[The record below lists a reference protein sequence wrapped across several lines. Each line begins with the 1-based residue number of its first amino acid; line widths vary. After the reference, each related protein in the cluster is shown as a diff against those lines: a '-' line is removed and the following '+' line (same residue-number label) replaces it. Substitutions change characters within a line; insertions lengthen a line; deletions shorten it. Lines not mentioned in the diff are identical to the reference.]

1 MSGRKR
7 GWGAFCYACFEC
19 AWVKEKDMKENKLL
33 MNQFVGQSCSN
44 RLMKMKLQFFADGG
58 EGDGADGGQ
67 DGDSGDGESKPVSF
81 SSQSEFDSVVDK
93 RISKAIETAQAKW
106 QEEAD
111 KKIKDAEKKGQMSA
125 EEKAQYELQQ
135 ERDQLEA
142 DRVALKRDKDEAGV
156 IKRLSTDKLPDL
168 LSTVLAPLFG
178 GDEKN
183 LDEAYGNVSKAFR
196 EAVEQAVNI
205 RLAGSADNPA
215 GNGGG
220 SEAES
225 IGSQYAKNANS
236 RTKADNDNFWK

>member
-19 AWVKEKDMKENKLL
+19 AWVKENKLL
-33 MNQFVGQSCSN
+33 RDQFVGRKYGN
-44 RLMKMKLQFFADGG
+44 RLMKMKLQFFAGGG
-58 EGDGADGGQ
+58 EGDGADGGA
-67 DGDSGDGESKPVSF
+67 DDGESKPISF

-106 QEEAD
+106 QTDAE
-111 KKIKDAEKKGQMSA
+111 KRIQDAEKKGQMSA

-135 ERDQLEA
+135 EREQLEA

-156 IKRLSTDKLPDL
+156 IKRLSADKLPDT
-168 LSTVLAPLFG
+168 LSTVLTPLLG

-196 EAVEQAVNI
+196 DAVEQAVNI

-215 GNGGG
+215 GNSGGNDK
-220 SEAES
+220 ES

-236 RTKADNDNFWK
+236 RKKATNDDFWK

>member
-1 MSGRKR
+1 MQ
-7 GWGAFCYACFEC
+7 
-19 AWVKEKDMKENKLL
+19 ENKLL
-33 MNQFVGQSCSN
+33 MNEFVGQSCSN
-44 RLMKMKLQFFADGG
+44 RMMKMKLQFFADGG
-58 EGDGADGGQ
+58 EGDGAEGGQ
-67 DGDSGDGESKPVSF
+67 NGEFGNGESKPISF

-106 QEEAD
+106 QTEAE
-111 KKIKDAEKKGQMSA
+111 KRIQDAEKKGQMSA

-135 ERDQLEA
+135 ERERLEA
-142 DRVALKRDKDEAGV
+142 DRVALKRDKDETSV
-156 IKRLSTDKLPDL
+156 IKRLSTDKLPDS

-183 LDEAYGNVSKAFR
+183 LDEAYVNVSKAFR

-220 SEAES
+220 SDAES

>member
-1 MSGRKR
+1 MQ
-7 GWGAFCYACFEC
+7 
-19 AWVKEKDMKENKLL
+19 ENKLL
-33 MNQFVGQSCSN
+33 MNEFVGQSCSN
-44 RLMKMKLQFFADGG
+44 RMMKMKLQFFADGG
-58 EGDGADGGQ
+58 EGDGAEGGQ
-67 DGDSGDGESKPVSF
+67 NGEFGNGESKPISF

-106 QEEAD
+106 QTEAE
-111 KKIKDAEKKGQMSA
+111 KRIQDAEKKGQMSA

-135 ERDQLEA
+135 ERERLET
-142 DRVALKRDKDEAGV
+142 DRVALKRDKDETSV
-156 IKRLSTDKLPDL
+156 IKRLSTDKLPDS

-183 LDEAYGNVSKAFR
+183 LDEAYVNVSKAFR

-220 SEAES
+220 SDAES

>member
-1 MSGRKR
+1 MQ
-7 GWGAFCYACFEC
+7 
-19 AWVKEKDMKENKLL
+19 ENKLL
-33 MNQFVGQSCSN
+33 MNEFVGQSCSN
-44 RLMKMKLQFFADGG
+44 RMMKMKLQFFADGG

-67 DGDSGDGESKPVSF
+67 DGDYGDGESKTISF
-81 SSQSEFDSVVDK
+81 ASQSEFDSVVDK

-106 QEEAD
+106 QTEAE
-111 KKIKDAEKKGQMSA
+111 KRIQDAEKKGQMSA

-135 ERDQLEA
+135 ERERLEA
-142 DRVALKRDKDEAGV
+142 DRVALKRDKDETSV
-156 IKRLSTDKLPDL
+156 IKRLSTDKLPDS

-183 LDEAYGNVSKAFR
+183 LDEAYVNVSKAFR

-220 SEAES
+220 SDAES

>member
-1 MSGRKR
+1 MGK
-7 GWGAFCYACFEC
+7 G
-19 AWVKEKDMKENKLL
+19 EKFMQANKLL

-58 EGDGADGGQ
+58 EGDSAAGGQ
-67 DGDSGDGESKPVSF
+67 NGDTEDGESKPISF

-106 QEEAD
+106 QTEAE
-111 KKIKDAEKKGQMSA
+111 KRIQDAEKKGQMSA
-125 EEKAQYELQQ
+125 EEKAHYELQQ
-135 ERDQLEA
+135 ERERLEA
-142 DRVALKRDKDEAGV
+142 DRVALKHDKDETSV
-156 IKRLSTDKLPDL
+156 IKRLSTDKLPDS

-220 SEAES
+220 SDTES

-236 RTKADNDNFWK
+236 RTKADNDTFWK

>member
-1 MSGRKR
+1 MQ
-7 GWGAFCYACFEC
+7 
-19 AWVKEKDMKENKLL
+19 ENKLL
-33 MNQFVGQSCSN
+33 MNQFVRQLCNN

-67 DGDSGDGESKPVSF
+67 DGGSDDGESKPISF

-106 QEEAD
+106 QTEAE
-111 KKIKDAEKKGQMSA
+111 KRIQDAEKKGQMSA

-135 ERDQLEA
+135 ERERLEA
-142 DRVALKRDKDEAGV
+142 DRVALKRDKDETSV
-156 IKRLSTDKLPDL
+156 IKRLSTDKLPDS

-215 GNGGG
+215 GNGGN
-220 SEAES
+220 SDAES

>member
-1 MSGRKR
+1 
-7 GWGAFCYACFEC
+7 
-19 AWVKEKDMKENKLL
+19 MKENKLV
-33 MNQFVGQSCSN
+33 MKHFVSQLNRN
-44 RLMKMKLQFFADGG
+44 RLIKMDLQLFADGG
-58 EGDGADGGQ
+58 DGDDGGNDAGDGN
-67 DGDSGDGESKPVSF
+67 GDEETISF
-81 SSQSEFDSVVDK
+81 KNQSELDSWFDTK
-93 RISKAIETAQAKW
+93 LSKSLETAQARW
-106 QEEAD
+106 QQEAD
-111 KKIKDAEKKGQMSA
+111 KKIKDAERKGQMTA
-125 EEKAQYELQQ
+125 EEKVQYELKQ

-156 IKRLSTDKLPDL
+156 IKRLSTDKLPDS

-178 GDEKN
+178 GEEKN

-220 SEAES
+220 SGKES

-236 RTKADNDNFWK
+236 RTKPDNDNFWK

>member
-1 MSGRKR
+1 MGK
-7 GWGAFCYACFEC
+7 G
-19 AWVKEKDMKENKLL
+19 EKFMQENKFL
-33 MNQFVGQSCSN
+33 MNQFVGQLCSN

-67 DGDSGDGESKPVSF
+67 DGGADDGESKPISF

-106 QEEAD
+106 QTEAE
-111 KKIKDAEKKGQMSA
+111 KRIQDAEKKGQMSA

-142 DRVALKRDKDEAGV
+142 DRVALKRDKDETSV
-156 IKRLSTDKLPDL
+156 IKRLSTDKLPDS

-220 SEAES
+220 SDAES
-225 IGSQYAKNANS
+225 IGSQYAKNANN